1 MYAIYGNICHQY
13 TPNVSIYTIHDH
25 TWILW
30 DMWCHP
36 PDQENP
42 KRFVFFHPGWSP
54 GLSHRW
60 LRIVLAL
67 PRSSPLAEMPQ
78 IAAGLDHLYHLD
90 HLYVSHIVWL
100 TFFDSFVTSK
110 KKIQCP
116 LVIQHIETPPFSKA
130 SHLWVRQHEADEV
143 AGPGAMQRWCIRNSD
158 NKMYHV

>member
-110 KKIQCP
+110 KNTVP
-116 LVIQHIETPPFSKA
+116 SGNSTY
-130 SHLWVRQHEADEV
+130 
-143 AGPGAMQRWCIRNSD
+143 RNSALFESFAPLGPPTWGGWSCWAWRYAEM
-158 NKMYHV
+158 MYTKFWQ